1 MDTKTCSRCKKI
13 KELGAYYS
21 RYKQCKQCCLE
32 VNREYRRKN
41 KDRLRVKRKQA
52 YWRDPDKAKKSAR
65 EWLLCHPEKKNAAI
79 KRLQVFRAKNARRIE
94 IRHRDELSESYV
106 MNCLRIP
113 AGYRRKVPK
122 EVVELKRAQLQI
134 FRAVKVLNNTI
145 KEKSDAR

>member
-1 MDTKTCSRCKKI
+1 
-13 KELGAYYS
+13 
-21 RYKQCKQCCLE
+21 
-32 VNREYRRKN
+32 
-41 KDRLRVKRKQA
+41 
-52 YWRDPDKAKKSAR
+52 
-65 EWLLCHPEKKNAAI
+65 
-79 KRLQVFRAKNARRIE
+79 
-94 IRHRDELSESYV
+94 